1 MGINLPNE
9 TKGDLHRDTPEMLL
23 PRGTDS
29 GLFAS
34 SLGELPWMDGVNVWG
49 MGSELVG
56 WVLEE
61 VLATE

>member
-1 MGINLPNE
+1 
-9 TKGDLHRDTPEMLL
+9 MLL
-23 PRGTDS
+23 PLGTDS

-34 SLGELPWMDGVNVWG
+34 SLGELPWMDGVHVWG